1 MIRLCATLLVAAVFS
16 ATARAEDVPR
26 FAVDASWPK
35 PLPNDWIMTGPSWQD
50 GRIWHKRQQEKRR
63 TIRVVGFA
71 ILLRMTSQKM
81 GSIIEV
87 DRLSKRFGKT
97 DVLRSLSF
105 SVSAKEVV
113 SVIGPSGSGKTTLL
127 RCLAMLES
135 PTEGEIRLRGVP
147 VAKATHTVELR
158 RNARA
163 VRADIGMTAGLS
175 FPGQCGSGAAARGC
189 PPSAMRNNRSALIS
203 SSNFMFA
210 HPDGLRLRSTEIRPG
225 GHFEGG
231 RR

>member
-1 MIRLCATLLVAAVFS
+1 
-16 ATARAEDVPR
+16 
-26 FAVDASWPK
+26 
-35 PLPNDWIMTGPSWQD
+35 MTGPSWQD
-50 GRIWHKRQQEKRR
+50 GRIWHKRQQLKRR

-147 VAKATHTVELR
+147 HTVELR
-158 RNARA
+158 RKARA
-163 VRADIGMTAGLS
+163 VRADIGMVFQHFNLWPHKTVLGNIIEAPMLVKGLS
-175 FPGQCGSGAAARGC
+175 RAEAVAGAERLLAKVGLSEKRDVYPARLSGGQQQRVAIARAIRKSC
-189 PPSAMRNNRSALIS
+189 CSTSRPRRLIRSCAMKFL
-203 SSNFMFA
+203 
-210 HPDGLRLRSTEIRPG
+210 E
-225 GHFEGG
+225 
-231 RR
+231 